1 MSVSIIIN
9 ADDLGKSHLVN
20 KAISEALSLRVI
32 TSSTIMANSST
43 WEEVHAIVDENPQ
56 ASFGVHL
63 NLTEGK
69 ALTDSMVFRQMNIVD
84 NENRFTKKVRNLKN
98 YTPELLKAVYEEWDA
113 QINKVI
119 NIEKIPVTHFDGH
132 HHIHREYV
140 FRNVLVSLCE
150 KYHIHMVRNRYTSP
164 LNGFKNVVNVNL
176 GIISLIPGIL
186 SLSRSLSGFGGA
198 FSFIYSTMES
208 DNWRRQIKRKACV
221 TDYFNAY
228 ESECMQLARGKHQLK
243 DCTIELMC
251 HPGHPNYIKEYE
263 LIKAHT
269 IEKCC
274 ANCKLIS
281 YKELK

>member
-9 ADDLGKSHLVN
+9 ADDLGKSHIVN

-69 ALTDSMVFRQMNIVD
+69 ALTDSLVFRKMNIVD
-84 NENRFTKKVRNLKN
+84 NENRFTKKMRNIKN
-98 YTPELLKAVYEEWDA
+98 YTPELLRAVYKEWDA

-119 NIEKIPVTHFDGH
+119 TIEKISVTHLDGH
-132 HHIHREYV
+132 HHIHKEYP
-140 FRNVLVSLCE
+140 FRNVLMSLCE
-150 KYHIHMVRNRYTSP
+150 KYNIHQVRNRYTSP
-164 LNGFKNVVNVNL
+164 LKGFKKLATDGL
-176 GIISLIPGIL
+176 GGFSLVPGLL
-186 SLSRSLSGFGGA
+186 SLSRSLSVFGGV
-198 FSFIYSTMES
+198 FSSVYSMMES
-208 DNWRRQIKRKACV
+208 ENWREKIRRKASV

-228 ESECMQLARGKHQLK
+228 ESECEQLSRSRHLLC

-251 HPGHPNYIKEYE
+251 HPGHPDYLKEYE
-263 LIKAHT
+263 LIKEHAV
-269 IEKCC
+269 EKYLS
-274 ANCKLIS
+274 NSNLIS
-281 YKELK
+281 YKELI